1 MKFDIDEV
9 VNNVLGSETYM
20 EDENLINLMSYMWG
34 KLQGYE
40 HLESVGEVID
50 ILGHFT
56 PADYEPE

>member
-40 HLESVGEVID
+40 YIENVGEVID

>member
-40 HLESVGEVID
+40 HIECVGEVID

>member
-9 VNNVLGSETYM
+9 VNNVLGSEIDM

-40 HLESVGEVID
+40 HIADVGEVID

>member
-40 HLESVGEVID
+40 HIENVGEVID